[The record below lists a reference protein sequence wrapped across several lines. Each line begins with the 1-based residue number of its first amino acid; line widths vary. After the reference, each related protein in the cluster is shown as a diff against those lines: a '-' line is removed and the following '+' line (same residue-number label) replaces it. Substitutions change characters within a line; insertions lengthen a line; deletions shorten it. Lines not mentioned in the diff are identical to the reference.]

1 MIADVPRDY
10 TLITQSEGYSQIGGR
25 SSGYFF
31 CRSCHRQCAVRNP
44 PSRKIGSTISEIRKS
59 ALAECER
66 SNNARPIRIT
76 TAFTKLPS
84 IPRLTNRPLPAA
96 FVSCQY
102 FCSIWEVFD
111 IEQRLSLSPLIGQP

>member
-44 PSRKIGSTISEIRKS
+44 PSRKIGSTITEIRKS

-66 SNNARPIRIT
+66 SNNARAIRIRIPL
-76 TAFTKLPS
+76 TKLPS

-102 FCSIWEVFD
+102 CCSMCEVLD
-111 IEQRLSLSPLIGQP
+111 IEQRLSLTSPIVQS